1 MTSDLG
7 ILGNDGPP
15 PPEKRAF
22 LADCV
27 HLCTDANL
35 KVQIS
40 PPDRWLLPVMRTLVA
55 LLPFTGM
62 EQCIEPAKPS
72 QTI

>member
-35 KVQIS
+35 GI
-40 PPDRWLLPVMRTLVA
+40 L
-55 LLPFTGM
+55 
-62 EQCIEPAKPS
+62 
-72 QTI
+72 